1 MRVRVAPG
9 VPLFK
14 YMKLPILYARTQT
27 GAIQQ
32 WSVYTE
38 QNKYQ
43 TVFGQVDG
51 KLQTTNWTVC
61 QGTNTG
67 RSNERSPEQQAEF
80 EAEALWK
87 KKRDSGY
94 FGNVSDIDISKFVEP
109 MLAKNFEDYKDKISF
124 PVYCQPKL
132 DGIRCVVTK
141 DGMYSRNGKEFN
153 SCPHIQEQLK
163 DFFNKHPEV
172 VLDGELYNHDLKHD
186 FNKITSLVK
195 KTKPTQQDLCETKDL
210 VEYWVYDIAIPE
222 KIFDKRSLFIGEEFT
237 NSLNNVKV
245 VITDTAANQNELDQY
260 YASYL
265 EQGYE
270 GQMVRLNK
278 QYENKR
284 SKSLLKR
291 KEFQDREYII
301 LNVIEGEGN
310 KTGMAGAMVFENE
323 LGISFNSNIKGDRE
337 YLKEIWANKQSF
349 IGKAATV
356 KFFNLTPDN
365 KLPRFP
371 YVIKVREDFDVGYV

>member
-1 MRVRVAPG
+1 
-9 VPLFK
+9 
-14 YMKLPILYARTQT
+14 MKLPTLYARTQT

-32 WSVYTE
+32 WSVYIE
-38 QNKYQ
+38 ENKYQ

-51 KLQTTNWTVC
+51 KLQTTNWTIC
-61 QGTNTG
+61 QGTNMG

-87 KKRDSGY
+87 KKKDSGY
-94 FGNVSDIDISKFVEP
+94 FENISDIDISKFVEP

-141 DGMYSRNGKEFN
+141 DGMHSRNGKEFN

-163 DFFNKHPEV
+163 DFFSKHPDV

-195 KTKPTQQDLCETKDL
+195 KTKPTQKDLCETGDL
-210 VEYWVYDIAIPE
+210 VEYWIYDVVIGE
-222 KIFDKRSLFIGEEFT
+222 SVFDKRSLFIKEELT
-237 NSLNNVKV
+237 NKTKNIKV
-245 VITDTAANQNELDQY
+245 VVTDTAVNQNELDQH

-265 EQGYE
+265 NQGYE
-270 GQMVRLNK
+270 GQMVRVNK
-278 QYENKR
+278 LYENKR

-291 KEFQDREYII
+291 KEFQDREYTI

-310 KTGMAGAMVFENE
+310 KTGMAGAMVFKNE
-323 LGISFNSNIKGDRE
+323 LGISFNSNIKGDRD
-337 YLKEIWANKQSF
+337 YLKEIWADKQSF

-371 YVIKVREDFDVGYV
+371 YVIKVREDFDVG

>member
-14 YMKLPILYARTQT
+14 YMKLPTLYARTQT

-38 QNKYQ
+38 ENKYQ

-51 KLQTTNWTVC
+51 KLQTTNWTIC
-61 QGTNTG
+61 QGTNMG

-87 KKRDSGY
+87 KKKDSGY
-94 FGNVSDIDISKFVEP
+94 FENISDIDISKFVEP

-163 DFFNKHPEV
+163 VFFSKHPDV

-195 KTKPTQQDLCETKDL
+195 KTKPTQTDLCETGDL
-210 VEYWVYDIAIPE
+210 VEYWIYDVVIGE
-222 KIFDKRSLFIGEEFT
+222 SVFDKRYRHCCQSKRTRPTLCLLFK
-237 NSLNNVKV
+237 S
-245 VITDTAANQNELDQY
+245 
-260 YASYL
+260 
-265 EQGYE
+265 
-270 GQMVRLNK
+270 RLRRPDGATQQAIRK
-278 QYENKR
+278 QT
-284 SKSLLKR
+284 LK
-291 KEFQDREYII
+291 II
-301 LNVIEGEGN
+301 
-310 KTGMAGAMVFENE
+310 A
-323 LGISFNSNIKGDRE
+323 
-337 YLKEIWANKQSF
+337 
-349 IGKAATV
+349 
-356 KFFNLTPDN
+356 
-365 KLPRFP
+365 
-371 YVIKVREDFDVGYV
+371 